1 MPFKSVHLNANSNII
16 RISYPY
22 IQDFWIFLQF
32 SAVSRLYS
40 FRKGEIIVLSQGKE
54 QLRAQ
59 AKFNIWR
66 PHPTKNNI

>member
-1 MPFKSVHLNANSNII
+1 MRFKSVHLNADSNII

-22 IQDFWIFLQF
+22 IQGLWIFLQF
-32 SAVSRLYS
+32 SAVSRLYT
-40 FRKGEIIVLSQGKE
+40 FRKGEIIVVFQGEE